1 MCPQLQE
8 PAPAG
13 VFQAQSNTSRS
24 QQNQQY
30 NPYSNTYN
38 PGWRDHPNLRYR
50 PAQTQPLRGSFPPPQ
65 QHQFQP
71 QVNQY
76 PQQQQRYVPPP
87 LRNNATTPLP
97 TPTQPQGNATVV
109 TEDLVKQIA
118 DRMAIQM
125 AERMSAQIEQNVT
138 ATIQDLKT
146 QLGQLA
152 TEMNEVKQQG
162 FGKLPSQPMLNPHN
176 NECHYI
182 EEWQGVT
189 RSHSKQR

>member
-1 MCPQLQE
+1 MII
-8 PAPAG
+8 
-13 VFQAQSNTSRS
+13 
-24 QQNQQY
+24 
-30 NPYSNTYN
+30 
-38 PGWRDHPNLRYR
+38 
-50 PAQTQPLRGSFPPPQ
+50 
-65 QHQFQP
+65 
-71 QVNQY
+71 
-76 PQQQQRYVPPP
+76 
-87 LRNNATTPLP
+87 
-97 TPTQPQGNATVV
+97 
-109 TEDLVKQIA
+109 DLVKQIA
-118 DRMAIQM
+118 DMMVIQM